1 MGAHELVSA
10 VYNFKWML
18 GYQAVR
24 LCVGFLLGA
33 WVARVLGPAQYGTLA
48 AAAASGYIA
57 YCLIELGMRQLVV
70 KEISQ
75 HRDQERV
82 IVGTAWKLWLASG
95 LGVTVMAG
103 IWNGWTGGAPRFP
116 WGVWWAAMLP
126 GTLSF
131 LALHH
136 VWEESSHRSYVVVRN
151 GMIAYLTAAL
161 ARLVCLIWWPTLT
174 VLAWTIAAETLL
186 LGVLGMRRGHQLGRG
201 WWPRGWHRPLAMK
214 FLRLGAVLMAGQAGT
229 LLLLRAD
236 TVMIEHMRG
245 ATEAGIYGGATR
257 LSEMAYL
264 LATMGIT
271 VMLPK
276 VAERLGQAGTSE
288 ARDLIRKGC
297 ELMVVLSLASSVAL
311 CAGGPLVIHW
321 LLGPGYAAS
330 VPVLLVHCLAALP
343 YFLAEWRHAVLVAHE
358 RAGVSASLSWLGL
371 VVNVILNLWWI
382 PAHGALGA
390 AWATLVAYTVCGLLA
405 TWLVPDLRWLAR
417 LQTAA
422 LAAPLRWLARPR
434 TTWEELQSVLA
445 RRTASPA

>member
-1 MGAHELVSA
+1 MSVVH
-10 VYNFKWML
+10 NFKWML

-33 WVARVLGPAQYGTLA
+33 WVARTLGPAQFGTLA

-75 HRDQERV
+75 NRDQEHL
-82 IVGTAWKLWLASG
+82 IMGTAWKLWTISG
-95 LGVTVMAG
+95 LVVTALAAL
-103 IWNGWTGGAPRFP
+103 WNGWTDGEPRFP
-116 WGVWWAAMLP
+116 WGVWWAVMLP
-126 GTLSF
+126 GTLSC
-131 LALHH
+131 LALHNL
-136 VWEESSHRSYVVVRN
+136 WEESSHRAYIAVRN

-186 LGVLGMRRGHQLGRG
+186 LGLLGMRRSQELGRG
-201 WWPRGWHRPLAMK
+201 LWPRGWHRPLAVK
-214 FLRLGAVLMAGQAGT
+214 FLKLGAMLMIGQAGT

-236 TVMIEHMRG
+236 TVMIDHIRG
-245 ATEAGIYGGATR
+245 PAEAGIYGGATR

-264 LATMGIT
+264 LATMVIT

-276 VAERLGQAGTSE
+276 VAESMGQSDQTSTRE
-288 ARDLIRKGC
+288 LIRKGS
-297 ELMVVLSLASSVAL
+297 ELMVALSLASSAAL
-311 CAGGPLVIHW
+311 CIAGPVVIRW
-321 LLGPGYAAS
+321 LLGPEYAAS
-330 VPVLLVHCLAALP
+330 VPILMVHCLAALP

-358 RAGVSASLSWLGL
+358 RAAVSASLSWLGL
-371 VVNVILNLWWI
+371 TVNVLLNLWWI

-405 TWLVPDLRWLAR
+405 TWLVPDLRWLAK

-434 TTWEELQSVLA
+434 DTWLQFQAALA
-445 RRTASPA
+445 RRSATPA